1 MAKKKAN
8 ASDLGRRERQILEV
22 IFKLGEASVGDVL
35 GQLPDPPAYDS
46 VRTMIRVLER
56 KGLIRHRRD
65 GTKYVYRPTQ
75 SHEAASRLALS
86 HLMKTFFKGS
96 ASDTVAAVFDL
107 TSDNLSHEELDQLE
121 KLIDQD
127 LGDTHRLGNLEIGGT
142 LGTPTDRA
150 GRDFAGY

>member
-1 MAKKKAN
+1 MAKKKVG

-35 GQLPDPPAYDS
+35 EQLPDPPAYDS
-46 VRTMIRVLER
+46 VRTMLRMLEA
-56 KGLIRHRRD
+56 KGLLRHRCE

-75 SHEAASRLALS
+75 SHETASRSALS

-107 TSDNLSHEELDQLE
+107 SSDNLSHDELDQLE
-121 KLIDQD
+121 KLIEQA
-127 LGDTHRLGNLEIGGT
+127 RKE
-142 LGTPTDRA
+142 
-150 GRDFAGY
+150 GR